1 MAVNTKFITFVNNM
15 KVCDELLMESIL
27 NAYNLI
33 YESSENVVNSIE
45 ARLGKNNIN
54 NPLDSD
60 IQSEDIE
67 SDEAIN
73 ELYTEPPMEQPPVE
87 EQIEEP
93 IEEEQPL
100 E

>member
-1 MAVNTKFITFVNNM
+1 MAGNIKFIDFMKNM
-15 KVCDELLMESIL
+15 KSCDELLIESIM
-27 NAYNLI
+27 NGYNLI

-45 ARLGKNNIN
+45 ARLGKNNTK

-60 IQSEDIE
+60 PQPEDIE
-67 SDEAIN
+67 SDEASN

-93 IEEEQPL
+93 IEAEQPL

>member
-1 MAVNTKFITFVNNM
+1 MTGNIKFIDFMKNM
-15 KVCDELLMESIL
+15 KSCDELLIESIM
-27 NAYNLI
+27 NGYNLI

-45 ARLGKNNIN
+45 ARLGKNNIK

-60 IQSEDIE
+60 PQPEDIE
-67 SDEAIN
+67 SDKVIN
-73 ELYTEPPMEQPPVE
+73 ELYTEPQIE

>member
-1 MAVNTKFITFVNNM
+1 MVVNTKFITFVNNM

-27 NAYNLI
+27 NGYNLI

-45 ARLGKNNIN
+45 ARLGKNNTK

-60 IQSEDIE
+60 PQPEDIE
-67 SDEAIN
+67 SDKVIN
-73 ELYTEPPMEQPPVE
+73 ELYTEPPIE

-93 IEEEQPL
+93 IEEDQPL